1 MTEEEKR
8 AALIE
13 KFSRIQN
20 IIWIEGVLERPMKV
34 ARNVTAGFRPPA
46 CLGQPDSMFAGNDSA
61 PRQYSCEQFI
71 ACCLNLL
78 AHGDFA
84 IVAARHDIAVT
95 LAVSL

>member
-46 CLGQPDSMFAGNDSA
+46 FLGQPDSMFAGNDSA
-61 PRQYSCEQFI
+61 PRQYLCE
-71 ACCLNLL
+71 
-78 AHGDFA
+78 
-84 IVAARHDIAVT
+84 
-95 LAVSL
+95 